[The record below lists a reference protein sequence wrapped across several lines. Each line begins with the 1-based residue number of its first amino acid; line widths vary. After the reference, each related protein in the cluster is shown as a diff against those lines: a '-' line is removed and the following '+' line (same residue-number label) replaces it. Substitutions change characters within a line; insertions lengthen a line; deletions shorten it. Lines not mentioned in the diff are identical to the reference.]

1 MKPMTTRVPW
11 RGDRE
16 GERRARQ
23 IRELVRLS
31 ATLHADGGLDQIL
44 EQLADAVMSTIGFGA
59 AVFNLVHEESPY
71 LDVVAAVGLD
81 KDTFQQLRQRPPRLA
96 AVERVMRP
104 EFMVPGSQS
113 YHISHQFS
121 YLLDDVDTV
130 SVQPAPPRGTSRPPD
145 AWHPDDMLLV
155 PLISSRDQRLLGIL
169 SLDEPEDGKV
179 PSRETMEVVELFAN
193 QAALAIEMAS
203 VFEQRERERQLLQD
217 GLYALLY
224 QMGELGPEQ
233 LSAPPSL
240 GNANPDTIAG
250 ALNAVLYRLG
260 AMLLEVHR
268 ASEVVN
274 RSAAEVQ
281 VAATQLAHGAEQ
293 QAHQIQVVSS
303 GVAGIAEG
311 VQQIAASADAAGTA
325 MAEGLEV
332 SRMGREAAEQAAA
345 GMAQVRDVTL
355 QSARKI
361 KRLGESTQEIGE
373 IVQMVA
379 DFANQTNLLA
389 LNAAIEAAR
398 AGENGRG
405 FTIVAQE
412 IRNLATSSA
421 EATNAIKGRI
431 QGIQGDTSSVVLSI
445 EESTRE
451 VVTQSD
457 LALQAGAALES
468 ADDVI
473 QRLAEVLGTIT
484 RTAGQQAERAT
495 AAAHS
500 MEDIAQITGRTRD
513 SMASLRSSM
522 ARLAELA
529 SRLSQSVSTF
539 RLGQSPSAPWLSGNS
554 YPAIQA
560 PEEYTSPDAVTEPMP
575 MLAHVT
581 MLTPTPQTVQHTTR
595 PGEAYTQPFPTPP
608 IEGSTGPIS
617 LAPVE
622 PTRHTG
628 MEIPPPPPGLDG

>member
-1 MKPMTTRVPW
+1 MTTWGPW
-11 RGDRE
+11 RGGDRE

-81 KDTFQQLRQRPPRLA
+81 HETFQQLQQRPPRLA

-130 SVQPAPPRGTSRPPD
+130 SVQPAPPHGTSRPPD

-155 PLISSRDQRLLGIL
+155 PLNSSRDQRLLGIL

-224 QMGELGPEQ
+224 QMGELSPEQ
-233 LSAPPSL
+233 MSAPAPL
-240 GNANPDTIAG
+240 NNANPDSIAG
-250 ALNAVLYRLG
+250 TLNAVLFRLG
-260 AMLLEVHR
+260 TMLLEVHR

-281 VAATQLAHGAEQ
+281 VAATQLARGAEQ

-311 VQQIAASADAAGTA
+311 VQQIARSADAAGTV

-332 SRMGREAAEQAAA
+332 SRLGREAAEQAAT
-345 GMAQVRDVTL
+345 GMAQVREMTL

-373 IVQMVA
+373 IAQMVA

-431 QGIQGDTSSVVLSI
+431 QGIQGDTNSVALSI

-468 ADDVI
+468 ADAVI

-484 RTAGQQAERAT
+484 QTAGQQAERAV
-495 AAAHS
+495 AAARS
-500 MEDIAQITGRTRD
+500 MEDIAQITARTRD
-513 SMASLRSSM
+513 SMAGLRTSM

-529 SRLSQSVSTF
+529 STLSQSVSSF
-539 RLGQSPSAPWLSGNS
+539 RLGRAPSATWLPGTS
-554 YPAIQA
+554 YPALQA
-560 PEEYTSPDAVTEPMP
+560 PAEITSPDAVTEPMP
-575 MLAHVT
+575 SLART
-581 MLTPTPQTVQHTTR
+581 TLLTPTPPTAEHSTR
-595 PGEAYTQPFPTPP
+595 PAEAFTVPFPTPP
-608 IEGSTGPIS
+608 IEGSSGTMS
-617 LAPVE
+617 LPPSE
-622 PTRHTG
+622 PPSYAG
-628 MEIPPPPPGLDG
+628 MEIPPPPPGLEG